1 MASRGRFANSSVGD
15 KNVYMETVYFIK
27 QYDSFKKLARTI
39 DQQSL
44 TPSLSFQ
51 QKDGGGRITSPVE
64 DIAMLRSDLG
74 SRIEQVDN
82 ALKEI
87 PEKYRKGLME
97 NIVHNVK
104 FKEHMF
110 DFAHYQTWKYW
121 KNKFICEVARQR
133 GYEEYLKWI
142 DTYGK

>member
-1 MASRGRFANSSVGD
+1 MASRGRFANNSVGD
-15 KNVYMETVYFIK
+15 RNVYMETVYFIK
-27 QYDSFKKLARTI
+27 QYENFKKMARII

-44 TPSLSFQ
+44 TPALSFE
-51 QKDGGGRITSPVE
+51 QKDDSRISSPVE
-64 DIAMLRSDLG
+64 DMAMLRSDLG
-74 SRIEQVDN
+74 DRIEQIDN

-121 KNKFICEVARQR
+121 KNKLICEVAKQR

-142 DTYGK
+142 DTYKK